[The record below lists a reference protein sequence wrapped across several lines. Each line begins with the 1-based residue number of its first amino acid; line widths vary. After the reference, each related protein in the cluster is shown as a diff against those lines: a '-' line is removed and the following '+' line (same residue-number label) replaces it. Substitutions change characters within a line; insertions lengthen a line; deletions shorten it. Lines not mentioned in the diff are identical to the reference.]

1 MVSLSSLELAWVGKW
16 VCPQIKQDRSQH
28 EREQWPVYSRILHK
42 RHGQYSIGMNQPM
55 NDYDDHVTLTAD
67 QLPHVLQKWE
77 RQKGI
82 KRVYTSQKSFSK

>member
-1 MVSLSSLELAWVGKW
+1 M
-16 VCPQIKQDRSQH
+16 CPQIKQGRSEN
-28 EREQWPVYSRILHK
+28 EREQWPVYSRILNK

-67 QLPHVLQKWE
+67 QLPHVLQKYE

-82 KRVYTSQKSFSK
+82 KHVYISQKSFSK